1 MFYKNQKIPNNNN
14 KIFTN
19 QTVVYT
25 FKKDIDKVFGACFNL
40 KILEKA
46 GILGQ
51 IYTLT
56 DQPKPSNKKETLLE
70 FCRPVFCSLK
80 LENIKLINE
89 PHRKTL
95 IQKINSMN
103 GNEITTNFF
112 LKYNYFLNTNNNST
126 IVIFEVQT
134 EKENDPLIEDYLNYV
149 PKETKI
155 MFCERIESF
164 LDQLDKPVL
173 SIESIVI
180 DRPLDIIWNYI
191 SDFKAFYESINTN
204 RSVEVDESNKKNVY
218 LVKNNNN
225 LLVKYITKKQIIGNN
240 RAILHF
246 KKELN
251 GSKAIKGNI
260 SVIKLSPIS
269 CFIAIE
275 NKIPFYVNGEFLI
288 CLSEYH
294 QSVLKKMKDN
304 LEKKVCYNDNCCL
317 NKCI

>member
-19 QTVVYT
+19 QTVAYT

-56 DQPKPSNKKETLLE
+56 DEPKPFIKKETLLE

-103 GNEITTNFF
+103 GNEITTNFY
-112 LKYNYFLNTNNNST
+112 LKYNYFVNTNNNST

-204 RSVEVDESNKKNVY
+204 RCVEVDESNKKNVY
-218 LVKNNNN
+218 LVKNKTN

-275 NKIPFYVNGEFLI
+275 NEIPFYVNGEFLI

-304 LEKKVCYNDNCCL
+304 LEKKVCYNDNCSL